1 MGNPNC
7 KIGTDTEKKR
17 WNNIP
22 NIKIQDYN
30 NKWSLPYS
38 FSQINLKWFHLVQ
51 KFLFNL
57 TFVCVSLFV
66 LATWTFF

>member
-7 KIGTDTEKKR
+7 KIGTDTEKKKR

-51 KFLFNL
+51 KFLFN
-57 TFVCVSLFV
+57 
-66 LATWTFF
+66 

>member
-51 KFLFNL
+51 KFLFN
-57 TFVCVSLFV
+57 
-66 LATWTFF
+66 